1 VSDNQTGVTV
11 TLKAGPGFESPWI
24 VIHAESVADA
34 KAQINQ
40 GEFAELAERTV
51 AAAEFFRAAHNVKS
65 GLAANEPQQA
75 APPAQ
80 QQSWSGGGAA
90 TAQTTGGGWSQQGS
104 GQTQQQ
110 APAQSGEGKQCV
122 HGAMT
127 FREGVGKQS
136 GKPYKAFFCPAPKG
150 SNQCSPEFVR

>member
-1 VSDNQTGVTV
+1 MSDNQTGVTV

-65 GLAANEPQQA
+65 GLAANEPPQQA
-75 APPAQ
+75 APPVQQ
-80 QQSWSGGGAA
+80 QQS
-90 TAQTTGGGWSQQGS
+90 WSQQGS
-104 GQTQQQ
+104 GQTQ
-110 APAQSGEGKQCV
+110 APAQSSEGKRCA
-122 HGAMT
+122 HGEMT
-127 FREGVGKQS
+127 YREGVGKGS
-136 GKPYKAFFCPAPKG
+136 GKPYKAYFCPAPRG
-150 SNQCSPEFVR
+150 TNQCAPEFVR